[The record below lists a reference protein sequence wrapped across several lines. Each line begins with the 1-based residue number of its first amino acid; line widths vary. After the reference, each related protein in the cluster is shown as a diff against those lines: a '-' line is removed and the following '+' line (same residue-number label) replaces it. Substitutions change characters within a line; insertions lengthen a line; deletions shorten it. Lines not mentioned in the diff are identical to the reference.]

1 MIKDFYTVKDISEQL
16 QVKEK
21 AVRFQIK
28 QGKLEASKV
37 MSKYVISAENYKKF
51 IEAHS
56 TSTNAKTKEEPPV
69 KE

>member
-1 MIKDFYTVKDISEQL
+1 MIKDFYTVKDIAEQL

-37 MSKYVISAENYKKF
+37 MSKYVISAENYKKY

-56 TSTNAKTKEEPPV
+56 TNAETKEEPPV
-69 KE
+69 KK